1 MDNEISLLMMVIV
14 LLMIIRCYIAMASV
28 SVTINII
35 LWFVCCIAMFSVM
48 IMSSIIGSTTL
59 AFISAIVLAFSLGLF
74 VTSAVMLRFCA
85 DANDKLKDLSR
96 IVYNKLCNKI
106 LKHWQILIVIRG
118 FCDDVDCSPFTQIW
132 MSSFG
137 CATLCW
143 WTINKFI
150 APPRH
155 VPLLSGARSNGKVM
169 AKPRISNG

>member
-106 LKHWQILIVIRG
+106 LGHWQILIVMAVLRRCGLFAIYTNLDE
-118 FCDDVDCSPFTQIW
+118 FVWVCYAVLVDD
-132 MSSFG
+132 
-137 CATLCW
+137 
-143 WTINKFI
+143 
-150 APPRH
+150 
-155 VPLLSGARSNGKVM
+155 
-169 AKPRISNG
+169 

>member
-1 MDNEISLLMMVIV
+1 
-14 LLMIIRCYIAMASV
+14 MASV

-106 LKHWQILIVIRG
+106 LGHWQILIVMAVLRRCGLFAIYTNLDE
-118 FCDDVDCSPFTQIW
+118 FVWVCYAVLVDD
-132 MSSFG
+132 
-137 CATLCW
+137 
-143 WTINKFI
+143 
-150 APPRH
+150 
-155 VPLLSGARSNGKVM
+155 
-169 AKPRISNG
+169 